1 MKTYLSFTDLDQK
14 GAEDYVAAHKDQ
26 IEAAGGS
33 LDMAMGSAVILRLML
48 PDDSVAE
55 PANVLPDQ
63 TWMPV
68 IGLNVPIQRT
78 DFDIEQEEREHGGV
92 E

>member
-1 MKTYLSFTDLDQK
+1 MKTYLSFTELTHK
-14 GAEDYVAAHKDQ
+14 EAEEYVAAHKDQ
-26 IEAAGGS
+26 IVAAGGS
-33 LDMAMGSAVILRLML
+33 LDMAMGDSAILRLML

-55 PANVLPDQ
+55 PANVLPDR

-68 IGLNVPIQRT
+68 IGVNVPILRS
-78 DFDIEQEEREHGGV
+78 DFDIEEEEREHGGV